1 VSEPRFAIGI
11 DIGGGSTKIGLVSSS
26 GEIVD
31 RARVV
36 VQKSDNADTIIAN
49 YAATIWDIRKRNPAA
64 SPIGIGIGFPGPINA
79 DHMSG
84 TLGNIPALDHM
95 PLAERIGGLFSLP
108 ARMENDAT
116 AAGLGEAAF
125 GHDRSASRL
134 LLITAGTGI
143 GVAFTVDG
151 KPFVTSGGCLGDAGH
166 LIVNAHA
173 PTRCRQ
179 GCLGCLESL
188 ASGDALSHMVA
199 SFVCDNPDGAIAR
212 RSAEFRKTPDASD
225 IIFCARHGD
234 ETAISMLA
242 EAGRWIGRA
251 AATWSHIFAPSAI
264 LVGGGLSAAG
274 DLLLAPIEQEARL
287 CGLDMY
293 LKDVRFAL
301 ASLGNDAGMI
311 GAAAQIFLNTK
322 P

>member
-1 VSEPRFAIGI
+1 MSEPRFAIGI
-11 DIGGGSTKIGLVSSS
+11 DIGGGSTKIGLVSST

-36 VQKSDNADTIIAN
+36 IQTSDNADAIIAN
-49 YAATIWDIRKRNPAA
+49 YAATIWDIRKRNPTA
-64 SPIGIGIGFPGPINA
+64 SPIGIGIGFPGPIHS

-84 TLGNIPALDHM
+84 MLGNIPALNHM
-95 PLAERIGGLFSLP
+95 PLAQRIGGLFSLP

-116 AAGLGEAAF
+116 AAGLGEATF
-125 GHDRSASRL
+125 GRDRNATRL

-166 LIVNAHA
+166 LIVNTHA

-188 ASGDALSHMVA
+188 ASGDALNHMVA
-199 SFVCDNPDGAIAR
+199 SFVCDNPDSAIAR
-212 RSAEFRKTPDASD
+212 HSADLRKTPEASD

-234 ETAISMLA
+234 EMAISMLA

-251 AATWSHIFAPSAI
+251 AATWSHIFAPSTI

-274 DLLLAPIEQEARL
+274 DLLLTSIEQEARH

-293 LKDVRFAL
+293 LRDVRFAL

-311 GAAAQIFLNTK
+311 GAAAQIFLNPRT
-322 P
+322 

>member
-1 VSEPRFAIGI
+1 MSEPQFAIGM
-11 DIGGGSTKIGLVSSS
+11 DIGGGSTKIGLVSST
-26 GEIVD
+26 GEVVD

-36 VQKSDNADTIIAN
+36 VQASENADTIIDQ
-49 YAATIWDIRKRNPAA
+49 YAEAISSLATRNPA
-64 SPIGIGIGFPGPINA
+64 SRPMGIGIGFPGPIRA
-79 DHMSG
+79 DHMYG
-84 TLGNIPALDHM
+84 TLGNIPALDDF
-95 PLAERIGGLFSLP
+95 PLADRIGSLFSLP

-116 AAGLGEAAF
+116 AAGIAEAVF
-125 GHDRSASRL
+125 GRDRSASRL

-143 GVAFTVDG
+143 GVALAVDG

-166 LIVNAHA
+166 LIVNAVA

-188 ASGDALSHMVA
+188 ASGDALNRMVA
-199 SFVCDNPDGAIAR
+199 GFVCENPDSAIAR
-212 RSAEFRKTPDASD
+212 RCAELDKTPDASD
-225 IIFCARHGD
+225 IIFCARHDDGVS
-234 ETAISMLA
+234 ISMLT

-251 AATWSHIFAPSAI
+251 AATWSHIFAPSVI

-293 LKDVRFAL
+293 LRDVRFAV

-311 GAAAQIFLNTK
+311 GAAAQIFLNAK